1 MVLFEEGEGCVVGGL
16 GGGVV
21 LGLVQLVALRVG
33 LTMEGGRVL
42 KLTVEKLGNQ
52 PINQSINQ
60 SINRSI
66 NQSIN

>member
-1 MVLFEEGEGCVVGGL
+1 MVLFEEGEACVGGGL

-42 KLTVEKLGNQ
+42 KLTAEKIRQPTNQ
-52 PINQSINQ
+52 LIDQSIN
-60 SINRSI
+60 
-66 NQSIN
+66 